1 MSMRSKTQWE
11 GNQLVTKSNVETPMG
26 RMEIEEVRSL
36 SADGNEMTVE
46 LTRQG
51 RTQKLVYRNSE
62 TRAF

>member
-1 MSMRSKTQWE
+1 MTSKTQWE
-11 GNQLVTKSNVETPMG
+11 GNLLVTKSNVETPMG

-51 RTQKLVYRNSE
+51 RTQKLVYRKE
-62 TRAF
+62 